1 MKCKWSNLFFFM
13 GNTTILLI
21 DNRET
26 TIENIKKSFL
36 EVNINH
42 TLFSASNEKEA
53 WLMLDGSHKLN
64 PIPKIILIDVNR
76 TNNEGIDFL
85 NAIRNHPDLKST
97 LVFVLTD
104 SSQEINKQ
112 ASLKLNIA
120 GYIQVSFEGNGLN
133 SIFKTLNDY
142 WNIIEF

>member
-1 MKCKWSNLFFFM
+1 M
-13 GNTTILLI
+13 GNTTVLLI

-26 TIENIKKSFL
+26 IIENIKKSFL
-36 EVNINH
+36 EVKIKH
-42 TLFSASNEKEA
+42 TLFLAANENDA
-53 WLMLDGSHKLN
+53 WSMLDGSHKLN